1 MNNQGVAGLTPTW
14 LTNPLLKLMPLIS
27 KSFPENRAPLECL
40 IREKEEITYITLT
53 EVIEDIRQR

>member
-14 LTNPLLKLMPLIS
+14 LTNPPLKLMPLIS
-27 KSFPENRAPLECL
+27 KNFPENRAPLEYL

>member
-1 MNNQGVAGLTPTW
+1 MAHQPPFEANAP
-14 LTNPLLKLMPLIS
+14 IS
-27 KSFPENRAPLECL
+27 KNFPENRAPLEYL